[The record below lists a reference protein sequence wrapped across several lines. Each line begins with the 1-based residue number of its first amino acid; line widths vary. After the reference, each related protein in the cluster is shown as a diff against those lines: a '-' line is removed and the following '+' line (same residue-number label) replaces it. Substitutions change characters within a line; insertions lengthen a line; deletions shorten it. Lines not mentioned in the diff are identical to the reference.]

1 MQNGYIKLYREVINS
16 DIFENE
22 KLFKIFIWCLVRATH
37 KEREQR
43 IGRQTIILKEGQFV
57 FGRNKAA
64 LELNI
69 APSTVWDYM
78 KLLENRKTINIKS
91 NNKYSIV
98 TIENWSV
105 YQFREE
111 ISDSKTNK
119 KSTSN
124 KQQMDTNK
132 NVKNVKNNIYTL
144 QCDELWQIYP
154 NKKGK
159 TQAYNKIPKLLE
171 KYSFDEIKRCIERYS
186 KEVEDKDKQ
195 YIKHGSTFFN
205 TGYMDYLDENY
216 NASSPEQNNKG
227 IKYDEDGYEI
237 I

>member
-1 MQNGYIKLYREVINS
+1 MHNGYIKLYRDVINS

-22 KLFKIFIWCLVRATH
+22 KLLKIFIWCLIRATH

-132 NVKNVKNNIYTL
+132 NVKNVKNNIYTS

-159 TQAYNKIPKLLE
+159 TQAYNKIPNLLE